1 MAKGIR
7 TATIAKFIELAT
19 VRSEM
24 GNKAFRKAV
33 TTSIADEFGISI
45 ASASSAY
52 NIAFKSIKQTNPE
65 LVEGLGRT
73 AKVKAEAAEA
83 PTEVVETPVEVA
95 DVVEVVVA
103 AKPKRV
109 RKPAPKKVK

>member
-7 TATIAKFIELAT
+7 TATVAKFIELAGT
-19 VRSEM
+19 RAEV
-24 GNKAFRKAV
+24 GNTAFRKSV
-33 TTSIADEFGISI
+33 IGYIASEFNIST

-52 NIAFKSIKQTNPE
+52 NIAFKSIRQTNPE

-73 AKVKAEAAEA
+73 AKAKTEA
-83 PTEVVETPVEVA
+83 PAEVVETPAEVA
-95 DVVEVVVA
+95 DVIEVVAV